1 MAAPALIR
9 EARPDEYEALGL
21 LLIAVYST
29 LEGFPTPREQ
39 PAYYRTLA
47 DVGALAARKNVTLLV
62 AASTDGTLLGG
73 VVYFGD
79 MTEYGSGGSAPTER
93 NAAGIRLLGVRSSAR
108 GRGIGKALTHACIER
123 ARRQGRAQVIL
134 HTTEAM
140 HAAWGLYVS
149 LGFRR
154 SDDLD
159 FLQEGLPVFGFR
171 LRLMEE

>member
-1 MAAPALIR
+1 MAAPVLIR
-9 EARPDEYEALGL
+9 EAHPDEYEALGL
-21 LLIAVYST
+21 LLIAVYSQ

-39 PAYYRTLA
+39 PVYYRKLA
-47 DVGALAARKNVTLLV
+47 DVGGLAARKDVALLV
-62 AASTDGTLLGG
+62 ASTDGTLLGG

-79 MTEYGSGGSAPTER
+79 MTEYGSGGSAPAER
-93 NAAGIRLLGVRSSAR
+93 NAAGIRLLGVRSSTR
-108 GRGIGKALTHACIER
+108 GRGIGKALTQACIER